1 MLPSKNDTSLYSHLA
16 RGLHEP
22 SGRWLQV
29 SLKLACLMVKPHW
42 VQEDLSASE
51 PTNTASENNRYYL
64 APMWG
69 GLVLLT
75 SGCPW
80 AQTHSN
86 HLNGPWESKA
96 TARLANTP
104 VDRAIPNNSI
114 SGAVIYSRSLV
125 PPLLKTADI
134 SPKQGLTT
142 FCLHRPLYLLLWIF
156 MNVLRGHSC

>member
-1 MLPSKNDTSLYSHLA
+1 MTTKCTCYETPSFSSRAPVTKRTLA
-16 RGLHEP
+16 SGESQGHPFNGQTPLSTRGSVCKWANKHSVGKQPLLFGP
-22 SGRWLQV
+22 AR
-29 SLKLACLMVKPHW
+29 
-42 VQEDLSASE
+42 
-51 PTNTASENNRYYL
+51 
-64 APMWG
+64 G

-75 SGCPW
+75 SGGPW

-86 HLNGPWESKA
+86 HLTGPWESKA

-114 SGAVIYSRSLV
+114 SGPVIYSRSLV

-142 FCLHRPLYLLLWIF
+142 FCLHRPLYLLSWIF
-156 MNVLRGHSC
+156 MNVLRGQSR